1 MLNPIKALLQIL
13 TFKLAFG
20 KTLKCKVQL
29 LFAHIYTTNSVI
41 RCKVYSLLPPPTCK
55 IQHHSMAYHIIQNR
69 SVTYPPPLPPTTYR
83 IILELPL
90 IMVGWT
96 WITWVP
102 IDLTFWLAS

>member
-41 RCKVYSLLPPPTCK
+41 HCKVYSLLPHQPAKNNIIVWPIISYK
-55 IQHHSMAYHIIQNR
+55 I
-69 SVTYPPPLPPTTYR
+69 V
-83 IILELPL
+83 
-90 IMVGWT
+90 V
-96 WITWVP
+96 
-102 IDLTFWLAS
+102 